1 MKCLEQW
8 AGRSQNCPLCRK
20 EMIDQVHVAE
30 FIAHAEGPEA
40 LLKEHQNLLSNDLMR

>member
-30 FIAHAEGPEA
+30 FIAHAEGSEPIV
-40 LLKEHQNLLSNDLMR
+40 KEQQILLSNDLMR